1 MALLTDEQIDRF
13 WEQGYLVAPGGA
25 TAAQVSAMSAEIDG
39 WIEDSRSQVAN
50 YGDTADGKARF
61 DLEIGHCAQTPR
73 LRRVS
78 NPCDI
83 SAAFLEV
90 MRRAAVVDMVSD
102 LIGPDVKFHHSK
114 LNIKLPGMDTH
125 VGYHQDH
132 PFDPHTNDD
141 VIVTLLMLDDVSE
154 ENGCTYMLP
163 GSHKGDHYSHYRD
176 GDFVG
181 EIAKSQIPDIETKAV
196 AATGMAGD
204 VILMHTWMVHGG
216 PPNRSHKPRRLLI
229 TDYTAAD
236 AYPLTP
242 PKVASPH
249 SGEVV
254 RGKPSLTA
262 RLKPDV
268 IEMPPN
274 YRDDSFFAV
283 QGQKAATASQDIE
296 P

>member
-1 MALLTDEQIDRF
+1 MPLLTAGQIVDF
-13 WEQGYLVAPGGA
+13 WEQGYLIVSNGA
-25 TAAQVSAMSAEIDG
+25 TAAQISALGAEVDR
-39 WIEDSRSQVAN
+39 WVDDSRAEDTN
-50 YGDTADGKARF
+50 YGETSDGKARF
-61 DLEIGHCAQTPR
+61 DLEPGHSATAPR

-83 SAAFLEV
+83 SAAFLDV
-90 MRRAAVVDMVSD
+90 MRNAALVDMVSD
-102 LIGPDVKFHHSK
+102 LIGPDVKYHHGK

-141 VIVTLLMLDDVSE
+141 VVVTLLMLDDVSE
-154 ENGCTYMLP
+154 ANGCTYVLP
-163 GSHKGDHYSHYRD
+163 GSHRGEHFSHYRD
-176 GDFVG
+176 GEFVG
-181 EIAKSQIPDIETKAV
+181 EIAPSLIPDIEARV
-196 AATGMAGD
+196 AATTGKAGD

-216 PPNRSHKPRRLLI
+216 PPNRSAAPRRLLI
-229 TDYTAAD
+229 ADYTAAD
-236 AYPLTP
+236 AFPLTP
-242 PKVASPH
+242 PKVGSPH

-268 IEMPPN
+268 IELPPN

-283 QGQKAATASQDIE
+283 QGQKTASAGG
-296 P
+296 

>member
-1 MALLTDEQIDRF
+1 MTLLTTGQIDRF
-13 WEQGYLVAPGGA
+13 WKQGYLVAPGGA
-25 TAAQVSAMSAEIDG
+25 TAAQLSAMGAEVDG
-39 WIEDSRSQVAN
+39 WIEESRSQVAN

-61 DLEIGHCAQTPR
+61 DLECGHGAQTPR
-73 LRRVS
+73 LRRVG

-90 MRRAAVVDMVSD
+90 MRNAALVDMVSD

-141 VIVTLLMLDDVSE
+141 VVVTLLMLDDMCE
-154 ENGCTYMLP
+154 ENGCTYVVP
-163 GSHKGDHYSHYRD
+163 GSHRGAHYSHYRE
-176 GDFVG
+176 GRFVG
-181 EIAKSQIPDIETKAV
+181 EIPRDAIADIEAQ
-196 AATGMAGD
+196 ATPVTGRAGD
-204 VILMHTWMVHGG
+204 VCLMHTWMVHGG
-216 PPNRSHKPRRLLI
+216 PPNRSDKPRRLLI

-283 QGQKAATASQDIE
+283 QGQKAAKAAG
-296 P
+296 

>member
-1 MALLTDEQIDRF
+1 MTVLTPEQIERF
-13 WEQGYLVAPGGA
+13 WAQGFLVAQGGA
-25 TAAQVSAMSAEIDG
+25 TAAQISALSAEV
-39 WIEDSRSQVAN
+39 DSWVEESRGHESN
-50 YGDTADGKARF
+50 YGETIDGKARF
-61 DLEIGHCAQTPR
+61 DLEQGHNAEVPR

-78 NPCDI
+78 NPCDV
-83 SAAFLEV
+83 SAAFLDV
-90 MRRAAVVDMVSD
+90 MRNARLVDMVSD
-102 LIGPDVKFHHSK
+102 LIGPDVKYHHAK

-141 VIVTLLMLDDVSE
+141 VVVTLLMLDDVSE
-154 ENGCTYMLP
+154 ENGCTYVLP

-181 EIAKSQIPDIETKAV
+181 EISKSQIPDIETKAA
-196 AATGMAGD
+196 AATGKAGD
-204 VILMHTWMVHGG
+204 VILMHTWAVHGG
-216 PPNRSHKPRRLLI
+216 PPNRSDRPRRLLI

-249 SGEVV
+249 CGEVV
-254 RGKPSLTA
+254 RGKPSPTA

-268 IEMPPN
+268 IELPPN

-283 QGQKAATASQDIE
+283 QGQKGAAS
-296 P
+296 

>member
-25 TAAQVSAMSAEIDG
+25 TAAQVSAMGAEIDG
-39 WIEDSRSQVAN
+39 WIENSRSQIAN
-50 YGDTADGKARF
+50 YGDTADGKACF
-61 DLEIGHCAQTPR
+61 DIEIGHGAKTPQ

-78 NPCDI
+78 NPCEI

-90 MRRAAVVDMVSD
+90 MRNATLVEMVSD
-102 LIGPDVKFHHSK
+102 LIGPDVNFHHSK

-163 GSHKGDHYSHYRD
+163 SSHRGDHYSRYRG
-176 GDFVG
+176 GDFIG
-181 EIAKSQIPDIETKAV
+181 EIAKCQIPDIETKAM
-196 AATGMAGD
+196 AATGMASD
-204 VILMHTWMVHGG
+204 VILMHTRMVHGG
-216 PPNRSHKPRRLLI
+216 PPNRSDKPHRLLI
-229 TDYTAAD
+229 ADSTAAD
-236 AYPLTP
+236 SYSLTP
-242 PKVASPH
+242 PKAASPY
-249 SGEVV
+249 SVEVLS
-254 RGKPSLTA
+254 GKPSLTA
-262 RLKPDV
+262 RLMPDV
-268 IEMPPN
+268 IEMPSN
-274 YRDDSFFAV
+274 YHDHFFFAV
-283 QGQKAATASQDIE
+283 QGQKAATVSQERE